1 MELNIIRHA
10 DPDYAHDSLTP
21 KGFMQ
26 AEILAPTVIKYA
38 PTHVYVSP
46 MGRAQATAAPALR
59 MLGITPEILPWTG
72 ESMAYMQIP
81 DLDGDVGEVTFNY
94 KNGFVVE
101 RDFCDYDGRPQLIEA
116 MINGSDELLKKH
128 GLVREG
134 GTYRMI
140 KNTGDRVCVF
150 CHGGFGS
157 AWIAHLMG
165 MSPLY
170 GWHRFRIDTTSITR
184 FVFAGDEGDRVI
196 PYCEFLNNTAHK
208 TI

>member
-1 MELNIIRHA
+1 MQLNIIRHA
-10 DPDYAHDSLTP
+10 DPDYAHDSLTA
-21 KGFMQ
+21 KGLMQ

-38 PTHVYVSP
+38 PTHIYVSP

-59 MLGITPEILPWTG
+59 ILGMTPEILPWTG
-72 ESMAYMQIP
+72 ENMAYMQIP
-81 DLDGDVGEVTFNY
+81 DFAKDVGEVTFDY
-94 KNGFVVE
+94 KNGFKTE
-101 RDFCDYDGRPQLIEA
+101 IDFCDYDGRRQLIDA
-116 MINGSDELLKKH
+116 MIKGSDELLKKH

-134 GTYRMI
+134 GAYKMTE
-140 KNTGDRVCVF
+140 NTGDRVCVF

-165 MSPLY
+165 ISSLY
-170 GWHRFRIDTTSITR
+170 GWHRFRLDTTSITR
-184 FVFAGDEGDRVI
+184 FVFEGNVGDTVI